1 MDENVIVIT
10 RSIVNSETAVLAD
23 LADLDE
29 RSGAGRRRDGRAG
42 RPHDAHARPDTAAAG
57 DEARVDRL
65 PFGLV

>member
-10 RSIVNSETAVLAD
+10 RSIVNSETAV